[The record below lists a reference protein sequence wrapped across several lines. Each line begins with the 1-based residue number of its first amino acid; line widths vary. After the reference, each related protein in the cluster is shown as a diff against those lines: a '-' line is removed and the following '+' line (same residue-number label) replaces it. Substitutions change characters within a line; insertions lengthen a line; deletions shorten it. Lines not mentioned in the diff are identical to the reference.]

1 MWFARFLFDNT
12 TTMRRVFFITLF
24 SLGVIACSKKAGD
37 ADTRNLN
44 DLQEWIYPQYT
55 LKGEQVWNEI
65 RKNTADMPT
74 GMYADPYT
82 RQYYATKQP
91 LVWLTREGISLQA
104 DTLLTFLSKVDEEGF
119 STNCFQLDSI
129 QELLRRARE
138 LDFERN
144 DANKVLGKL
153 EFLLTQA
160 YLRYA
165 CGQRFGYIHPR
176 HIFNNLL
183 VDPPA
188 EGEKRTYVIY
198 RQLYDHGSEEVTD
211 SFVHHAIEQART
223 HCISGFLLDIQPT
236 DTIFRQIKTDYQRA
250 RQQGDTARTR
260 LARINME
267 RARWRYPHP
276 NKGKYIFVN
285 LAEQELTAM
294 DTDCDTALT
303 MRVCCGNS
311 THKTPL
317 LHSEV
322 KYVELNP
329 YWVIPQTIVRK
340 EIVPRHVGD
349 SAYFARNNYHA
360 FHKGTKEEVDPTLLT
375 SAELRSAQYTLRQ
388 EKGVGNSLGRIIFRF
403 PNNFSVYL
411 HDTNNQG
418 AFQKSDRAISHG
430 CVRVQKPLD
439 LLLFLLDNPTAF
451 YIDRIRMSIDLPPLT
466 PAGRIYQQNHPDTKP
481 LSSIGLSSSIPVW
494 LDYWTL
500 YPNTNGTLS
509 IHPDK
514 YGYDEVI
521 EKALNAF

>member
-1 MWFARFLFDNT
+1 MWFARFLSDNT
-12 TTMRRVFFITLF
+12 TAMRRVFFITLF
-24 SLGVIACSKKAGD
+24 SLGIVACSKKSGN
-37 ADTRNLN
+37 TGVQSLN
-44 DLQEWIYPQYT
+44 DLQEWVCPQYT
-55 LKGEQVWNEI
+55 LNSNDIWHEI
-65 RKNTADMPT
+65 QKSMANMPT

-82 RQYYATKQP
+82 KQHYTTRQP

-104 DTLLTFLSKVDEEGF
+104 DTLLTFLAKVDEQGL
-119 STNCFQLDSI
+119 SPNSFQLDSI
-129 QELLRRARE
+129 QKLLRRARE
-138 LDFERN
+138 LDFEGT
-144 DANKVLGKL
+144 DANKVVGPL
-153 EFLLTQA
+153 EFMLTRA

-183 VDPPA
+183 IDPPA
-188 EGEKRTYVIY
+188 EGERRTSVIY
-198 RQLYDHGSEEVTD
+198 RQLYDHDSEEVSD
-211 SFVHHAIEQART
+211 SFVHHAIEQVR
-223 HCISGFLLDIQPT
+223 HHHISAFLHEIQPS
-236 DTIFRQIKTDYQRA
+236 DTIYRQIKTDYLRA

-260 LARINME
+260 LARINLE

-276 NKGKYIFVN
+276 DKGKFIFVN
-285 LAEQELTAM
+285 LAEQELTAV

-322 KYVELNP
+322 RYVELNP

-360 FHKGTKEEVDPTLLT
+360 IHKETKEEVDPALLT

-403 PNNFSVYL
+403 NNNFSVYL
-411 HDTNNQG
+411 HDTNNQS
-418 AFQKSDRAISHG
+418 AFRNANRAISHG
-430 CVRVQKPLD
+430 CVRVQRPLD

-451 YIDRIRMSIDLPPLT
+451 YVDRIRMSIDLPPLT
-466 PAGRIYQQNHPDTKP
+466 LAGRTYQQNYPNAKP

-500 YPNTNGTLS
+500 YPAPNGTLLT
-509 IHPDK
+509 HPDK